1 MIKARISELATVT
14 AGAGSAILETPDSV
28 VLATQGVPPEQN
40 AMGRETP
47 SLVTAAQ
54 CKTRVCD

>member
-14 AGAGSAILETPDSV
+14 AGAGSAILEMPDSV
-28 VLATQGVPPEQN
+28 VLAAQGVPPEQN

-47 SLVTAAQ
+47 SFGNCCSVQ
-54 CKTRVCD
+54 NKSM